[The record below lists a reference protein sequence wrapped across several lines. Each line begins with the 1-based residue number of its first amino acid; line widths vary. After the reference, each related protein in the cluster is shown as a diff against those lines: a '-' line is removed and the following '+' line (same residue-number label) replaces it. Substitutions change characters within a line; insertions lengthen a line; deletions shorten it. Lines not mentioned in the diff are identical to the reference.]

1 MSLAEYGLSGDNL
14 RRAILIDAIEDYH
27 LGDDQACLNYPK
39 RYPTVEFE
47 LVDTIE
53 RKGKGFEPG
62 LEDGGDAN
70 AWYSM
75 YLGLNGFTP
84 SGLDTSILAVVV
96 NSDSEDNEHSYYLDL
111 SEEEQR
117 VIFALLDEQ
126 CREHYNKSCADLLEE
141 ARQAM
146 EAEP

>member
-1 MSLAEYGLSGDNL
+1 M
-14 RRAILIDAIEDYH
+14 
-27 LGDDQACLNYPK
+27 
-39 RYPTVEFE
+39 
-47 LVDTIE
+47 
-53 RKGKGFEPG
+53 
-62 LEDGGDAN
+62 
-70 AWYSM
+70 
-75 YLGLNGFTP
+75 
-84 SGLDTSILAVVV
+84 